1 MRRSYLCLL
10 AAALVALGGCGG
22 SREPMT
28 QTDDTTAIDPTSS
41 PAAETVPTTQIP
53 ETTPPPTETT
63 LSTTAETTSTE
74 TAVTTA
80 TETAPA
86 EPDGSS
92 DRALLEAVCVALW
105 GSYGKDPETVFDGTD
120 YHTYEDEIAFLLANA
135 EALGA
140 EPVGAIADEED
151 LIAKARE
158 VFIARLGQEHI
169 DRVEADHIERDGR
182 SLAIVERTS
191 PVYHVDHL
199 EALDVWYISPC
210 MPSGILEDGT
220 KFATIYDVPPFLMI
234 DGRDGR
240 IVGCRF

>member
-1 MRRSYLCLL
+1 ETTTIETT
-10 AAALVALGGCGG
+10 VTTTIP
-22 SREPMT
+22 E
-28 QTDDTTAIDPTSS
+28 DTTAPADAS
-41 PAAETVPTTQIP
+41 P
-53 ETTPPPTETT
+53 
-63 LSTTAETTSTE
+63 
-74 TAVTTA
+74 
-80 TETAPA
+80 
-86 EPDGSS
+86 

-105 GSYGKDPETVFDGTD
+105 GSYGKAPETFFDGTD

-135 EALGA
+135 AALDA
-140 EPVGAIADEED
+140 EPLGAIADEED

-158 VFIARLGQEHI
+158 VFIAQLGQEHI

-210 MPSGILEDGT
+210 MPRGILEDGT

-234 DGRDGR
+234 SGKDGR

>member
-10 AAALVALGGCGG
+10 TAALVALGGCGG

-28 QTDDTTAIDPTSS
+28 QTDDTTAVDPTSS
-41 PAAETVPTTQIP
+41 PAAETVPTTDS
-53 ETTPPPTETT
+53 PPTETT
-63 LSTTAETTSTE
+63 VSTTTETTSTE
-74 TAVTTA
+74 TTVTT
-80 TETAPA
+80 TIPEDTTAPA
-86 EPDGSS
+86 DASP
-92 DRALLEAVCVALW
+92 DRALLEDVCVALW
-105 GSYGKDPETVFDGTD
+105 GRYGKDPETVFDGTD

-140 EPVGAIADEED
+140 EPLGAIADEDD

-182 SLAIVERTS
+182 SLAIIERTS

-220 KFATIYDVPPFLMI
+220 KFATIYDVPPCRMI